1 MGTQMTFEKWVAKL
15 KCELFEYS
23 TNEIEQL
30 IKDFRNMSSYGA
42 YDEVIELLESEIS
55 TRNEVQRN
63 QR

>member
-1 MGTQMTFEKWVAKL
+1 VENETFEKWVTRL

-30 IKDFRNMSSYGA
+30 IKDLRNMSYYGA
-42 YDEVIELLESEIS
+42 YDEVIEHLENELL
-55 TRNEVQRN
+55 TRGNELQRN